1 MKNFIVI
8 AMLFALLPGW
18 YACTKDKAVA
28 TVSGPCDTT
37 GVTYNQHI
45 SRIVS
50 RNCTNASG
58 CHNSQSGLGSG
69 FGVTAQDLTTLA
81 AVQNG
86 DGDTTSSTSIV
97 CWLKVGCG
105 LETMPRGGWARGGSA
120 QAYIDTFLMW
130 KANNYCQGN

>member
-1 MKNFIVI
+1 MKNFLVI
-8 AMLFALLPGW
+8 AIFCAFLPGW
-18 YACTKDKAVA
+18 YSCTKDTAVPN
-28 TVSGPCDTT
+28 VSGPCDTT
-37 GVTYNQHI
+37 GVTYNNHI

-50 RNCTNASG
+50 RYCTYTSG

-69 FGVTAQDLTTLA
+69 YGVNALDLTTLA

-86 DGDTTSSTSIV
+86 DGDTTSNTSIV
-97 CWLKVGCG
+97 CWIKAGCG
-105 LETMPRGGWARGGSA
+105 FEAMPRGGWPRGGSA